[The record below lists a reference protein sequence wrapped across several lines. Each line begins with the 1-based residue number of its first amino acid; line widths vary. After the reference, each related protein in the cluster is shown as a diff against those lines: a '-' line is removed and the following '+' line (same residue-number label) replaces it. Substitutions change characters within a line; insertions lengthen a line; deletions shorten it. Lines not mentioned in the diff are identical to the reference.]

1 MKAID
6 LDGKKYGNFE
16 IAKKEVFDYTDP
28 VNGEV
33 SKAQGVQILTKD
45 NVRIFFRLSGTG
57 TVGATIRLYIEKYE
71 SDSSKFSMSAR
82 EYLKDIYVLVDEILG
97 IKEIFGAD
105 VKPSAI
111 N

>member
-1 MKAID
+1 MNIFISHSSED
-6 LDGKKYGNFE
+6 FE